1 MLSSIPQRGFS
12 QSEFEQRAQKA
23 QRIMNEEKLDAILL
37 TTEPNVRYF
46 SGFLTQFWQS
56 PTRPWFLIVPREG
69 EIIAVIPEI
78 GMAGMELTWV
88 NDIRTWASP
97 CPEDDGITLLAQAL
111 SEVTMRF
118 GRIGMTLGQ
127 ESHLRMPVN
136 NFKQMTEK
144 ISPTE
149 IVDVALHLLRLKK
162 IKSEAEILKIE
173 HICQIT
179 SGAFE
184 NLPSQIRIGETQ
196 RQICLKLRQDIL
208 ERGGDNSPYLIAG
221 SGSGGYDN
229 IIMGPTESV
238 LENGHVMIIDTGSTF
253 DGYFCDFDRN
263 FAFGD
268 LPEETRRAYDTVY
281 RATDV
286 GIETAR
292 PGKTTSD
299 VWQAMWSVLEKG
311 GALGNSVGRMGH
323 GLGME
328 LTEWPSV
335 MPGDDTLLEPGMVLT
350 IEPGMSFA
358 PGKEMVHEENILI
371 TEESARILTSR
382 APAEMPIILN

>member
-12 QSEFEQRAQKA
+12 QSEFEHRAQKA
-23 QRIMNEEKLDAILL
+23 QRVMNEEKLDAILL

-69 EIIAVIPEI
+69 ELIAVIPEI
-78 GMAGMELTWV
+78 GRAGMESTWV
-88 NDIRTWASP
+88 NDIRTWGSP

-111 SEVTMRF
+111 SEVSVRF

-127 ESHLRMPVN
+127 ESHLRMPAN

-149 IVDVALHLLRLKK
+149 IVDVALHLHSLKK
-162 IKSEAEILKIE
+162 IKSEAEIQKIE

-208 ERGGDNSPYLIAG
+208 KRGGDNSPYLIAG

-238 LENGHVMIIDTGSTF
+238 LENGHVLIIDTGSTF

-263 FAFGD
+263 FAFGN
-268 LPEETRRAYDTVY
+268 LPEKARRAYETVY

-292 PGKTTSD
+292 TGKTTTD

-371 TEESARILTSR
+371 TEEGARILTRR

>member
-12 QSEFEQRAQKA
+12 QSEFEHRAQKA
-23 QRIMNEEKLDAILL
+23 QRVMNEEKLDAILL

-69 EIIAVIPEI
+69 ELIAVIPEI
-78 GMAGMELTWV
+78 GRAGMESTWV
-88 NDIRTWASP
+88 NDIRTWGSP

-111 SEVTMRF
+111 SEVTVCF

-127 ESHLRMPVN
+127 ESHLRMPAN

-149 IVDVALHLLRLKK
+149 IVDVALHLHSLKK
-162 IKSEAEILKIE
+162 IKSEAEIQKIE

-184 NLPSQIRIGETQ
+184 NLPSHIRIGETQ

-208 ERGGDNSPYLIAG
+208 KRGGDNSPYLIAG

-238 LENGHVMIIDTGSTF
+238 LENGHVLIIDTGSTF

-263 FAFGD
+263 FAFGN
-268 LPEETRRAYDTVY
+268 LPEEARRAYETVY

-286 GIETAR
+286 GIESAR
-292 PGKTTSD
+292 PGKTTTD

-371 TEESARILTSR
+371 TEEGARILTRR
-382 APAEMPIILN
+382 APAEIPIILN